1 MQRRVA
7 AIYLVFFIVM
17 GASAYSVIAVAEQP
31 AVDIP
36 GQEYENGSTFTAGG
50 TEYTVQVSVE
60 ESEGGEGGHGG
71 GGGSSVTG
79 ALVYQNGSESEEITL
94 EEGANVTLA
103 DGTQYF
109 THFKTHSEEPS
120 VVIAQTSE
128 AYSSYQG
135 DLARQDNFKQRMNG
149 LWGVVIL
156 ASVASLLIIP
166 LAYMPVKG

>member
-7 AIYLVFFIVM
+7 AIYLIFFVVM
-17 GASAYSVIAVAEQP
+17 GASAYSVIAVADQP
-31 AVDIP
+31 AVEIP

-60 ESEGGEGGHGG
+60 ESEGGEDGHGG
-71 GGGSSVTG
+71 GSSSVTG
-79 ALVYQNGSESEEITL
+79 ALAYQNGSETEEITL

-103 DGTQYF
+103 DGTEYF
-109 THFKTHSEEPS
+109 PHFKTHSEEPS
-120 VVIAQTSE
+120 VVIALTAQ
-128 AYSSYQG
+128 AYGDYRS
-135 DLARQDNFKQRMNG
+135 DLARQSNFEQRMNG

-156 ASVASLLIIP
+156 SGIVGLLVTA